1 MRVKLIALV
10 GPTASGKSAFAV
22 ALAKKL
28 NGEVISADSRQV
40 YRGLD
45 IGTGKITK
53 REMRGVPQQVI
64 SIASLNKTLAA
75 HDFLI
80 QGRRAARDIT
90 KRTLVP
96 IVSGGTG
103 FYIDTLVGR
112 ISLADVPPNKK
123 MRARLDKK
131 TNQQLLALLR
141 KYAPRRAK
149 NIDTH
154 NKRRLVRALE
164 IALSKK
170 APPSR
175 TTHPPYNVL
184 WIGISPSKED
194 LRKRIRARLMARMK
208 LGMVA
213 EARRLYKNGLS
224 YQRME
229 NLGLEYRWLAHLL
242 QKQITRTEFD
252 AGLSRD
258 IYRYAKR
265 QLTYWKRNKDI
276 RWFAPNKTNDA
287 VRLAKKFLAL

>member
-53 REMRGVPQQVI
+53 REMRGVPHHMI
-64 SIASLNKTLAA
+64 DIASLNKTFTA